1 MPFLKTMTKAILP
14 GGLTIGQLEGTQS
27 LDIYSAWGL
36 TTNIVRVLGV
46 YAEFEGDGVWHP

>member
-1 MPFLKTMTKAILP
+1 MTQAILS
-14 GGLTIGQLEGTQS
+14 GGLTVGQPESTQS

-36 TTNIVRVLGV
+36 ATNIVRVLGV